1 MMMSRQKIFTIIMAA
16 LALIGLV
23 ILASGIS
30 TLDLNNG
37 PLYLLPASEQA
48 IRETLPARAVQ
59 IPTTYLSLLALV
71 FLVLFP
77 ISIIYLLISPSA
89 RRRFLTQLI
98 QVSLIVLFLFFLSKN
113 FGKLFPKLGNL
124 LSGNL
129 KDDLAA
135 NGFDVRFLEPFKP
148 RNPAWL
154 TVLLSVALAAGFVIF
169 LVWLW
174 PRLRQV
180 EDRHL
185 SPAEK
190 VARSAQTALRRID
203 AGQNLRDVVLRCY
216 LEMTQAVAEK
226 RHLTRPEHVTPHEFV
241 YSLEGIGLPTEQVR
255 GLTALFES
263 VRYGHKI
270 PGAQERAEAVAC
282 LNAIVERL
290 GGES

>member
-1 MMMSRQKIFTIIMAA
+1 
-16 LALIGLV
+16 
-23 ILASGIS
+23 
-30 TLDLNNG
+30 
-37 PLYLLPASEQA
+37 
-48 IRETLPARAVQ
+48 
-59 IPTTYLSLLALV
+59 
-71 FLVLFP
+71 
-77 ISIIYLLISPSA
+77 
-89 RRRFLTQLI
+89 
-98 QVSLIVLFLFFLSKN
+98 
-113 FGKLFPKLGNL
+113 
-124 LSGNL
+124 L
-129 KDDLAA
+129 KDGLAA

-154 TVLLSVALAAGFVIF
+154 TTLLSVVLAAGFVIF

-180 EDRHL
+180 EGRHL

-226 RHLTRPEHVTPHEFV
+226 RHLTRPEHVTPHEFI

-255 GLTALFES
+255 RLTALFES
-263 VRYGHKI
+263 VRYGHKT

-282 LNAIVERL
+282 LNEIVDRL
-290 GGES
+290 GGEA